1 MVRLGSI
8 FLILLLSACD
18 ARDDTSPAPFVLA
31 DDIPNQFLTFLNT
44 QAYFGAGEYQFFILP
59 EVAVLGEFTGT
70 VTVNG
75 NAQDIT
81 GAWSIDTDTQW
92 QSTLQPSDTLIFDEA
107 GGLDINL
114 DCSSAC
120 KAYLVKDDYLF
131 YKADSSDNKII
142 VTLEENQI
150 SSLNYANTY
159 YQTVDPNNT
168 RTTLTNWKTVNGF
181 DDGFDE
187 HVIFRDS
194 KDLGYGRDMYAKFH
208 DDGRVSL
215 FVNNFVVPIGKGNPA
230 NYGPLN
236 LVAAVEQNFD
246 YQLGSNAI
254 EFSALESNIET
265 QDQADSE
272 LDSDFIL
279 KFFTFSG
286 PNENGEQQRITS
298 ADLDGRGIKHMPTM
312 CQVCHGARLMPLNLD
327 GTFNVM
333 SLKSAKFNQL
343 ELASFEFMDSGD
355 FSKAHLQ
362 AGIRAINQAVQ
373 GSYEKIAERD
383 TNSLGYWDA
392 SFASLIAQGRYGGE
406 GFLSDTFI
414 EDDIPE
420 GWQQTD
426 FRPEGV
432 ETLYSKVIEPHCI
445 SCHSIRGFNAGND
458 EDLDEAFI
466 NGQLI
471 NTGTAINFSNYEKF
485 IGYSDLIIDY
495 VYRRGAMPLSLRN
508 YETFWEI
515 PTGVPSL
522 LASFLPGFDVIN
534 DLGEVQEPGMAVAK
548 PGRARSVKAP
558 AILNGAGSYFA
569 KTFNWKI
576 VSGPVGHS
584 AKIEN
589 SEAAITKLVLD
600 STAAESDGEYEI
612 SLTVGNSKSD
622 SQAGIESSDQTE
634 SVFIT
639 LDSTIS
645 QHGSELNFAKD
656 IRPILQTTLFNQRTC
671 QSCHFSE
678 SNVEGIPVYY
688 DNSNSQLYW
697 DVRGR
702 VDFRDVDNSILIR
715 KPTRLQHGGGVRI
728 DLDTDFG
735 VQIYSTLMEWILHGA
750 PCGSDET
757 VCGEQ

>member
-1 MVRLGSI
+1 MTRLGI
-8 FLILLLSACD
+8 VFFILLVSACD
-18 ARDDTSPAPFVLA
+18 ARDDTTSAPFELA

-44 QAYFGAGEYQFFILP
+44 QAYFGAGEYQLFILP
-59 EVAVLGEFTGT
+59 EIAIQGDFTGT
-70 VTVNG
+70 VVVNG
-75 NAQDIT
+75 GTQDIT
-81 GAWSIDTDTQW
+81 GSWTIDTDTQW
-92 QSTLQPSDTLIFDEA
+92 QSTSQSSDTLIFDEA

-114 DCSSAC
+114 DCSSNC
-120 KAYLVKDDYLF
+120 NAYLVKDNYLF
-131 YKADSSDNKII
+131 YKAESIDNQII
-142 VTLEENQI
+142 VTLEDNQI
-150 SSLNYANTY
+150 SSINYANTY

-168 RTTLTNWKTVNGF
+168 RTTLAKWKTTNGF
-181 DDGFDE
+181 DEGFDE

-236 LVAAVEQNFD
+236 LVAAVEQNFE

-254 EFSALESNIET
+254 EFSALESNTET

-272 LDSDFIL
+272 LDGDFIL

-286 PNENGEQQRITS
+286 PNESGEQIRITS

-327 GTFNVM
+327 GTFNIM

-362 AGIRAINQAVQ
+362 AGLKAINQAVQ
-373 GSYEKIAERD
+373 GSYEKMAARD
-383 TNSLGYWDA
+383 VNQIGYWDA

-406 GFLSDTFI
+406 DFLSDTFI
-414 EDDIPE
+414 EDDIPD

-432 ETLYSKVIEPHCI
+432 EALYIEVIEPHCI
-445 SCHSIRGFNAGND
+445 SCHSIRGFHAGND

-466 NGQLI
+466 NGQKIL
-471 NTGTAINFSNYEKF
+471 TGTAINFSNYEKF

-515 PTGVPSL
+515 PSGVPSL

-534 DLGEVQEPGMAVAK
+534 DQGEVQEPGIAVAR
-548 PGRARSVKAP
+548 PGRARTVQAP

-569 KTFNWKI
+569 KTFHWQI
-576 VSGPVGHS
+576 ISGPVGHS
-584 AKIEN
+584 AQIEN
-589 SEAAITKLVLD
+589 SDEAIARLVVD
-600 STAAESDGEYEI
+600 STEVANSDGEYEI
-612 SLTVGNSKSD
+612 ALTVGNSKSD
-622 SQAGIESSDQTE
+622 SQAK
-634 SVFIT
+634 SVIIT

-645 QHGSELNFAKD
+645 QHGSELNFADD

-728 DLDTDFG
+728 DLDTEFG